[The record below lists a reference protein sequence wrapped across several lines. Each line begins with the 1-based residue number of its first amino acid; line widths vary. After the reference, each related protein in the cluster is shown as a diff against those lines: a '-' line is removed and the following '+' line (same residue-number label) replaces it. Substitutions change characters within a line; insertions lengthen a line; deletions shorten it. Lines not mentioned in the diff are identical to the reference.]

1 MSLPIVKLEPHGA
14 EVIRKS
20 IFNIKLGTLQ
30 DYFDNC
36 SEDDQCTIESLLNQ

>member
-20 IFNIKLGTLQ
+20 MFNIKLGTLQ
-30 DYFDNC
+30 DFFDSC
-36 SEDDQCTIESLLNQ
+36 SEDDQYTIETLSNQ

>member
-20 IFNIKLGTLQ
+20 MFNIKLGTLQ

-36 SEDDQCTIESLLNQ
+36 SEDDQYTIETIYNQ

>member
-20 IFNIKLGTLQ
+20 MFNIKLGTLQ

-36 SEDDQCTIESLLNQ
+36 SEDDQYTIESLFNQ